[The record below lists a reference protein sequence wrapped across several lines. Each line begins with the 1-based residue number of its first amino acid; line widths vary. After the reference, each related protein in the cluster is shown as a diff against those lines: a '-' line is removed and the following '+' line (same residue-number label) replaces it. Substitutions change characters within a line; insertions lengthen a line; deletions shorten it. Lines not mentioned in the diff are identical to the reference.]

1 MVDLRDLAH
10 DACRV
15 RKRLLK
21 TLTCG
26 SARNEKTRTGIAD
39 AGFLVVEMRRLEL
52 LTPYMRRMFVANG
65 VRSKTTSKGLKKAVV
80 TGIFEFPDFPNSIE
94 L

>member
-52 LTPYMRRMFVANG
+52 LTPYMR
-65 VRSKTTSKGLKKAVV
+65 SKCSTS
-80 TGIFEFPDFPNSIE
+80 
-94 L
+94 

>member
-52 LTPYMRRMFVANG
+52 LTPYMRRIN
-65 VRSKTTSKGLKKAVV
+65 RSQAISPKMTLESPQIPV
-80 TGIFEFPDFPNSIE
+80 I
-94 L
+94 